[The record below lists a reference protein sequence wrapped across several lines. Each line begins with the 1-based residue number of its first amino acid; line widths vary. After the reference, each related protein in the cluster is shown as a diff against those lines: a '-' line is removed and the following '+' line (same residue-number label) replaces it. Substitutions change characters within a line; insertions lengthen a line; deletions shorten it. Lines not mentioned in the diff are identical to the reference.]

1 MYRREHTRHRTD
13 HKLHSA
19 GAACRQHAAAGG
31 QLGEIEKYGFTGTR
45 YANRYNNVRLVKNM
59 GPASPQPVSS
69 RPRGASNTGTTI
81 YAARW
86 YTWLRPAGT
95 CRGARYLRAISSS
108 RSGTKWLSK
117 WLEAHGVP
125 RNAFWPTVVRAGGI
139 VISLREV
146 QSWLGLGLG
155 LGLAL
160 GLRLRLR

>member
-1 MYRREHTRHRTD
+1 MYRREHTAPTTNCTLQR
-13 HKLHSA
+13 A
-19 GAACRQHAAAGG
+19 GSTQ
-31 QLGEIEKYGFTGTR
+31 QLGVSWGKIQIEKYGFTGTR
-45 YANRYNNVRLVKNM
+45 YANRYNNVRLVENM

-69 RPRGASNTGTTI
+69 RPRGGLQYNICCTLVYYYVAT
-81 YAARW
+81 A
-86 YTWLRPAGT
+86 PAGT

-108 RSGTKWLSK
+108 RSGTRWLSK